1 MYTPPPSAWKT
12 WPKPRETNEESLPL
26 RIDEGSWTCI
36 SERCLTFFHFF
47 EKFFESVFGCSFS
60 FFLERMR
67 VEYLTVQRALLP
79 DSRIILELLVEF
91 IDMILCIIIQYKLYE
106 FDTSCSLKHDKF
118 NPLASGFFHPLS
130 KRQGLKR
137 QQEEEEEEEE
147 ALHKHPSVCF
157 VHSRISFPSQKGRC
171 VRIERNYPT
180 KHRSTVSI
188 KHGNHSGEDD
198 SNV

>member
-12 WPKPRETNEESLPL
+12 WPKPRETNGESALPL
-26 RIDEGSWTCI
+26 RTDEGSWTCI

-91 IDMILCIIIQYKLYE
+91 IDMILCIIIHKMYILYNTNCTNSIQAVPSST
-106 FDTSCSLKHDKF
+106 TSLILWPEDF
-118 NPLASGFFHPLS
+118 
-130 KRQGLKR
+130 
-137 QQEEEEEEEE
+137 
-147 ALHKHPSVCF
+147 
-157 VHSRISFPSQKGRC
+157 
-171 VRIERNYPT
+171 
-180 KHRSTVSI
+180 SI
-188 KHGNHSGEDD
+188 R
-198 SNV
+198 

>member
-1 MYTPPPSAWKT
+1 MIMQPPAGAFSPHEPWGLYTPPPSAWKT

-118 NPLASGFFHPLS
+118 NPLAWGFFHPLS
-130 KRQGLKR
+130 
-137 QQEEEEEEEE
+137 
-147 ALHKHPSVCF
+147 
-157 VHSRISFPSQKGRC
+157 
-171 VRIERNYPT
+171 
-180 KHRSTVSI
+180 
-188 KHGNHSGEDD
+188 
-198 SNV
+198 

>member
-1 MYTPPPSAWKT
+1 MPGTRIHLRLRTSYLTPADDNATPRGSLFASWAVRFVYTPSLRLENVAQAARNERGVGSPS
-12 WPKPRETNEESLPL
+12 L
-26 RIDEGSWTCI
+26 RTDEGSWTCI

-118 NPLASGFFHPLS
+118 NPLAWGFFHPLS
-130 KRQGLKR
+130 
-137 QQEEEEEEEE
+137 
-147 ALHKHPSVCF
+147 
-157 VHSRISFPSQKGRC
+157 
-171 VRIERNYPT
+171 
-180 KHRSTVSI
+180 
-188 KHGNHSGEDD
+188 
-198 SNV
+198 